1 MVVMDSLLDV
11 AGQERLVAYFEEIG
25 AVLSNAKRR
34 ASFAMYALGLF
45 GEGERKSAEPIAAR
59 ACADPAETDKVHQRL
74 LHFLVDSEWDDHAVR
89 LTAARYGLAAITAR
103 APVDAWILD
112 DTGFLKQ
119 GKHSVGVQRQYTG
132 SAGKVTNCQIGVSL
146 CLATRYDH
154 LPVDFELYLPRTWCD
169 DPARRREAHVPP
181 TVRFHTKL
189 TLGLQQI
196 RRAAAAGLPHGAIL
210 ADSGYGNS
218 TAFREEVRYLGFD
231 YAVGIDSTT
240 TVWRLDRRGRR
251 LGNPQR
257 VNTIAVALGRRGF
270 RRVTWRDGTR
280 RKLTA
285 RFAVL
290 RVLPAH
296 NDGWDPTEREPVT
309 LIIEWPD
316 SDAAPTK
323 HYRTTLPPTWSNK
336 RLIRFLKERWRTERV
351 YQDFKGELGLD
362 HYEGR
367 TYPGWHHH
375 ISVALCCFAFLAA
388 ERARAF
394 PPSARRPPPADP
406 QPGTT

>member
-1 MVVMDSLLDV
+1 METLLDPAGV
-11 AGQERLVAYFEEIG
+11 ARLTAYFDEIG
-25 AVLSNAKRR
+25 AVLKNAKRR
-34 ASFAMYALGLF
+34 ASFAMYAVGLLGD
-45 GEGERKSAEPIAAR
+45 GDRKSVEPIAAR
-59 ACADPAETDKVHQRL
+59 ACADPAATDKVHQRL
-74 LHFLVDSEWDDHAVR
+74 LHLLVDSKWDDHAVR
-89 LTAARYGLAAITAR
+89 LAAARYGVAALTAR

-119 GKHSVGVQRQYTG
+119 GHHSVGVQRQYTG

-146 CLATRYDH
+146 CLATPYDH
-154 LPVDFELYLPRTWCD
+154 LPVDFELYLPREWCD
-169 DPARRREAHVPP
+169 DAARRREAHIPAA
-181 TVRFHTKL
+181 VRFHTKL

-196 RRAAAAGLPHGAIL
+196 RRAVAVGLPRGAIL
-210 ADSGYGNS
+210 ADAGYGNS
-218 TAFREEVRYLGFD
+218 TAFREELRYLGFD

-240 TVWRLDRRGRR
+240 TVWRVDRRDRHRGDP
-251 LGNPQR
+251 LR
-257 VNTIAVALGRRGF
+257 VKTIAEALGRRGF

-296 NDGWDPTEREPVT
+296 NDGWAPAEREPVT

-316 SDAAPTK
+316 GEDAPTK
-323 HYRTTLPPTWSNK
+323 YYFTTLPRTWSKK
-336 RLIRFLKERWRTERV
+336 RLICFLKERWRTERV
-351 YQDFKGELGLD
+351 YEDFKGELGLD

-375 ISVALCCFAFLAA
+375 ISAALCCFAFLAA

-394 PPSARRPPPADP
+394 PPSTRRPEAYDP
-406 QPGTT
+406 QPRPA